1 MCLMNSTFKIA
12 MMTEYLQIS
21 LSTSGVVNIVCF
33 LRSNRSCGGRE
44 LDCQIGTAMQSPV
57 DAGLKQH
64 KGTLKNGHTEIATFL
79 TSNTFGK

>member
-1 MCLMNSTFKIA
+1 M
-12 MMTEYLQIS
+12 S

-33 LRSNRSCGGRE
+33 LRSNRSSGAPE

-64 KGTLKNGHTEIATFL
+64 KGTLKNGHTENATFL
-79 TSNTFGK
+79 TSNTYLENKHC